1 MSMFD
6 SLVSTSFSVI
16 PFGNF
21 RIFLELLLLNSE
33 CNHYFLK
40 ENFIPCSNLNFSW
53 KRVDVRAAKTGLSIL
68 QFTRVPL
75 HMTQNSLYKERIQCQ
90 CIYDSPNL
98 NDLRKNIHKV
108 KERY

>member
-6 SLVSTSFSVI
+6 SEVSTSFSVI

-40 ENFIPCSNLNFSW
+40 EIFTPCSNFNFSW
-53 KRVDVRAAKTGLSIL
+53 KRVDVRAAETGLSVL

-75 HMTQNSLYKERIQCQ
+75 NIIQNILYREGIQYQ
-90 CIYDSPNL
+90 WQYIYDWQNE
-98 NDLRKNIHKV
+98 KK
-108 KERY
+108 